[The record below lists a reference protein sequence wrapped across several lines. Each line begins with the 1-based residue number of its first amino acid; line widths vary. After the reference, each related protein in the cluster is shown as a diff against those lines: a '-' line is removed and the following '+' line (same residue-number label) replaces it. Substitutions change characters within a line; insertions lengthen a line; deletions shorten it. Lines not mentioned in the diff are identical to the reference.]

1 MLKVQALQP
10 ILPKQ
15 DVHSEVPR
23 LRLCER
29 ALHPA
34 LPKIHLQHRIAGR
47 YQCCNVVGA
56 MPDESYAKECELVR
70 LLSMSRRRILN
81 F

>member
-1 MLKVQALQP
+1 MYYIDIEGPGSSAYF
-10 ILPKQ
+10 PKQ

-29 ALHPA
+29 ALHPSLA
-34 LPKIHLQHRIAGR
+34 KIHLQHRIAGR

-56 MPDESYAKECELVR
+56 MPD
-70 LLSMSRRRILN
+70 
-81 F
+81 